1 MSGNADTIKDF
12 LVSLGFDIDQAGANK
27 FEAVL
32 KGVTANVL
40 KVGAVV
46 EGAALSIVGFTTQ
59 IANGLDKIY
68 WASQRT
74 GASVQGIKALGYA
87 ASQTGSSAEAAQ
99 NSLESLARFMR
110 SNPGAEGFLNRL
122 GVQTR
127 DASGQMRDM
136 SAIFTGVGQRLSSM
150 PYYRANQYAQMLGI
164 DENTLMAMRR
174 GLSGFSTEYQSM
186 MQKTGFNADK
196 AAIQSNKFMTSMRS
210 FVSLLG
216 ILRDKVGSNLAD
228 GLSGTLDNLSK
239 RMLENWPKIEE
250 VVTKVVKGVLWAA
263 DAIGRVAWRITQ
275 AVDSLIVWFRKLSP
289 AVQELIGLF
298 AVLISGWRLLNT
310 EFLKSPIGIVLALFA
325 AIFALIEDYK
335 TWKEGG
341 KSLIAWDKWEPEINA
356 AIKSLGELRD
366 SVAAIGTEIARLL
379 NIDLKNWTL
388 KGDIDNLT
396 KQFGEFGKMIK
407 MIGELL
413 RAIDDGRWSDAVS
426 VGKQLLNQG
435 KEQPTAIPAV
445 VDSANRTA
453 ELLKEK
459 TGFDPRSIGR
469 WFRRLGEPE
478 KPVPNAERR
487 DGSEV
492 SDRPGW
498 LRWLPATGKSGDEP
512 EQHAQSVKRPEA
524 LEHAGTIAELVNNY
538 ARKSDQASNQYL
550 ISTLSREMGIA
561 VDSKLLP
568 SDMRDLLKVLRGIA
582 QNINQPGSESAT
594 EIISSPQVINAE
606 QFMRTQASA
615 QVPDYVDTIA
625 KLVNNYAKNSGRAD
639 NRALIAELTRI
650 TGKSDDSKLLSS
662 DMQDILKVLRDIAQN
677 INQPGS
683 ESAAE
688 LLLPRPVIANEQP
701 TQRPQASAQGKVL
714 LNWMQPMFS
723 KLESLYRL
731 PEGLLKSV
739 AITESG
745 GNQFAMSGAGAKGL
759 FQFMDGTARDMG
771 LRGNDVFDPEK
782 SAQAAAK
789 YLSQLLRQN
798 GGDLSKALASYNWGI
813 GNVKRYGMGL
823 MPQETRNYI
832 PKVMSNMP
840 TSAPVIQQETN
851 INIHGV
857 SDPRE
862 AARLTVDR
870 QKGVNSQ
877 LTQQLPAGPR

>member
-87 ASQTGSSAEAAQ
+87 ASQTGASAESAMS
-99 NSLESLARFMR
+99 SLEGLAGFMR

-127 DASGQMRDM
+127 DASGKMRDTA
-136 SAIFTGVGQRLSSM
+136 AIFTGVGQKLNNM
-150 PYYRANQYAQMLGI
+150 PYYRAKQYAQMLGI

-174 GLSGFSTEYQSM
+174 GMNGFTADYQSM
-186 MQKTGFNADK
+186 LQKTGFNADK
-196 AAIQSNKFMTSMRS
+196 AAVQSNKFMTSMRGLT
-210 FVSLLG
+210 SLFG
-216 ILRDKVGSNLAD
+216 IMRDKIGSNLAG
-228 GLSGTLDNLSK
+228 GLAGSLDSLRRRILDNF
-239 RMLENWPKIEE
+239 PKIEE
-250 VVTKVVKGVLWAA
+250 TLTKVIKGVIWLANA
-263 DAIGRVAWRITQ
+263 FTRMAWRVIQ
-275 AVDSLIVWFRKLSP
+275 AAGSVIEWWKKLDDGSKKFLMTIGAILI
-289 AVQELIGLF
+289 A
-298 AVLISGWRLLNT
+298 WRLLNAA
-310 EFLKSPIGIVLALFA
+310 FLKSPIGLITTLILAIGL
-325 AIFALIEDYK
+325 LYDDYQ

-341 KSLIAWDKWEPEINA
+341 KSLIDWSKWQPEIEQAKKVFKWLRDKFLELKDNLGGWKNTLTILFGFLA
-356 AIKSLGELRD
+356 GTKLVSMLTGIGRLVAGFMGLGKAIGGSIGGLGKLAQGIAQLAIKNPW
-366 SVAAIGTEIARLL
+366 LL
-379 NIDLKNWTL
+379 M
-388 KGDIDNLT
+388 
-396 KQFGEFGKMIK
+396 F
-407 MIGELL
+407 
-413 RAIDDGRWSDAVS
+413 
-426 VGKQLLNQG
+426 
-435 KEQPTAIPAV
+435 IPANNTPTT
-445 VDSANRTA
+445 SEEMA
-453 ELLKEK
+453 
-459 TGFDPRSIGR
+459 SIG
-469 WFRRLGEPE
+469 GIGSNIVPE
-478 KPVPNAERR
+478 RQQAYEALRKEN
-487 DGSEV
+487 
-492 SDRPGW
+492 PGKDFFTDEQIQRKIQEMG
-498 LRWLPATGKSGDEP
+498 LEP
-512 EQHAQSVKRPEA
+512 EQRAQSVKRP
-524 LEHAGTIAELVNNY
+524 
-538 ARKSDQASNQYL
+538 QA
-550 ISTLSREMGIA
+550 T
-561 VDSKLLP
+561 
-568 SDMRDLLKVLRGIA
+568 
-582 QNINQPGSESAT
+582 
-594 EIISSPQVINAE
+594 
-606 QFMRTQASA
+606 
-615 QVPDYVDTIA
+615 
-625 KLVNNYAKNSGRAD
+625 
-639 NRALIAELTRI
+639 
-650 TGKSDDSKLLSS
+650 
-662 DMQDILKVLRDIAQN
+662 
-677 INQPGS
+677 
-683 ESAAE
+683 
-688 LLLPRPVIANEQP
+688 
-701 TQRPQASAQGKVL
+701 AQGKVL
-714 LNWMQPMFS
+714 LDWMGPMFN
-723 KLESLYRL
+723 KLESLYQL
-731 PEGLLKSV
+731 PAGLLKSV

-813 GNVKRYGMGL
+813 GNVQRYGMGL

-877 LTQQLPAGPR
+877 LTQQLPVGPR